1 VFSHLKSLS
10 SDIVF
15 LQETIQ
21 PTDQRR
27 LRFSWVSQVYQ
38 SNFSS
43 KARGVA
49 ILIRKSIPFI
59 FNSVSAD
66 SGGRYVL
73 VTGEIN
79 SIPVALLNIYAPN
92 CDCPDFF
99 VRFLT
104 LFHNAIIGM

>member
-1 VFSHLKSLS
+1 MFSHLKSLS

-43 KARGVA
+43 KARGFA
-49 ILIRKSIPFI
+49 ILIHKSIPFI
-59 FNSVSAD
+59 FNSSVSAD
-66 SGGRYVL
+66 SGG
-73 VTGEIN
+73 EIC
-79 SIPVALLNIYAPN
+79 A
-92 CDCPDFF
+92 C
-99 VRFLT
+99 
-104 LFHNAIIGM
+104 HQ